1 MIKGCPFLYQA
12 RNGTVFHVN
21 EDGVQ
26 EIESWPSNTG
36 IVAFVDGDKRHNSD
50 YEPHDMLFKDRVQI
64 IMASSPKGTMA
75 QWIWQKQDGHI
86 TTIATNLW
94 SASELFIAGFVLGL
108 LLTMLD

>member
-21 EDGVQ
+21 ENGVQ
-26 EIESWPSNTG
+26 AIESWPSNTG
-36 IVAFVDGDKRHNSD
+36 IVAFVDGDNSD
-50 YEPHDMLFKDRVQI
+50 YEPHDMLFKDGVQI

-75 QWIWQKQDGHI
+75 KWIRQKQYGHI

-94 SASELFIAGFVLGL
+94 SASELFIAGLVLGL